1 MPLHPMTV
9 PQLRLWEALT
19 QFRSYAA
26 SSLITRSSK
35 AKRTMLHFINKK
47 NIKGKCAYKS
57 ALNSFEVDVQLD
69 LASVASIERLTS
81 VATDM
86 MTKKRNRLS
95 ALRAEK
101 MMLLRAWIV
110 DAFRL

>member
-1 MPLHPMTV
+1 ML
-9 PQLRLWEALT
+9 
-19 QFRSYAA
+19 S
-26 SSLITRSSK
+26 RSSK
-35 AKRTMLHFINKK
+35 ATTTMRHFISKK
-47 NIKGKCAYKS
+47 NIKATCAYRS